1 MVEFDQSLCNLK
13 FVLPMLPTEVFCDV
27 PLVFAALLMLTI
39 YPAFHQHVSLEPDAF
54 VL

>member
-1 MVEFDQSLCNLK
+1 MLIPWRVFQTMVEFDQSL
-13 FVLPMLPTEVFCDV
+13 EVFCDV